1 MYGLCFEGQWRWTY
15 HLLLIIWLLLLAAT
29 PPKALGYF
37 LGDTK
42 AVLHG
47 CEDHWTLQD
56 RTSMPLLFQMTV
68 CVDIRVTVPGS
79 WVAFSYSSVHAP
91 RPELGLEGDDKAVYG
106 WLLRV
111 RHRFPVELSPTVWH
125 RVCLRR
131 DVPNNSFSLEVDGK
145 MVAARTVIAQ
155 AISPSGS
162 LWLGCRPR
170 DRPSGDSLGEVELY
184 MFRMWN
190 DLDHHGVCEDGT
202 VIGWSAQYWG
212 LTSPRARQRDPD
224 LLCAPATPG
233 PTSSPVIVVTH
244 VSNQTSQVTD
254 AYFWMSIRVK
264 VKEGDKNEQDV
275 QTLVSDAFGCSG
287 NSDTASDNRDFCLA
301 VEVNCV
307 AKSQI
312 STTTCDVLLQRS
324 VAVSA
329 CEVQREGVSALQTV
343 GDEQIEVKITREVER
358 VGRYHCEDAA
368 PSSGGFVR
376 CASTSSLEDICQ
388 ANKAST
394 VTCSLIEPDSN
405 PDLQPVSNSCS
416 RQFFATRINITSDA
430 VNVDRLKS
438 LLSRPRLTQSCGT
451 TLFSCMVILE
461 MSGPVDI
468 CSLNESLQELIDSN
482 ANITNV
488 RPLTRML
495 ICGPPDLSVDA
506 LLKSNLT
513 WVDSDLLNS
522 NVCQPDLLECEENE
536 VRAVLLNES
545 CPHTTRQTTTQPS
558 TLTKTSITA
567 TPVTTATEHTNT
579 EAGKT
584 NASRSTVQPNMTTP
598 LAEINST
605 QSSTWEPVFQ
615 TSSQNTSSSVN
626 STLQIT
632 TTALI
637 DSTLNTTT
645 LSPSHITVYNETTA
659 STLNETSTTTSNSTI
674 GTFTPS
680 PTLVNNVTTTTKNN
694 TTASNRLTKA
704 YNVTTA
710 HNNQNLHNG
719 TTTLSNTTVD
729 TFTASPNHTAD
740 YNVTTV
746 NIKQHKSTVTTST
759 TISTFTSSPN
769 YTITT
774 TTRNYTTASKHDTTE
789 LTTVDQT
796 NGTTSTSNAKM
807 ITSTTSPNHTV
818 VYSGTTASNSYTTD
832 YNNGSIT
839 TFSTFTPSPSYN
851 VTTSTKK
858 HTTDSNNYTT
868 VYNVTT
874 ASNNYTTQYNVS
886 TADRNPQKGTNTTSN
901 TTVYTAGYNVTTTT
915 SYVKQHNST
924 VTTTDA
930 TISTFTSS
938 PNYTTVNNVTTATK
952 NYTTTDNITTVDNN
966 GNQQNGTT
974 TTSNTTISTFTT
986 PNPTVVYN
994 VTTSANNTTVYSVT
1008 TPSNN
1013 YTTDYNAMTADNNN
1027 YTTTTSNA
1035 TISTY
1040 TSSPNY
1046 TMVNNVTTATKNYTT
1061 HFNNYTTQY
1070 NIRNMHNSTTTSNTT
1085 ISTFTTPNP
1094 TVVYNVTTSASNT
1107 TVFNAMTADN
1117 NNRTSTTSNA
1127 TKSTSTASP
1136 NYTMVNNVTT
1146 ATKNYTTHFNNYT
1159 TQYNRF
1165 IANIRNLQN
1174 GTTTTR
1180 STTVSTFTPSSNHTE
1195 VYNKTTNS
1203 IYVRQH
1209 NSTVTTADATIST
1222 STSSP
1227 NYTVVNNVTTAIK
1240 NHTTAF
1246 KNYTTVHNNGKQ
1258 QNTTNTT
1265 NTTIS
1270 TYTTSVYSATTAASN
1285 YTTQHNVTAS
1295 NSNTTEY
1302 NVTTA
1307 GNIRNL
1313 QNGTSTTSNT
1323 TFSTSNHTAEYNLTT
1338 TRRHVKQHNST
1349 VTTTSTTMSTFTTS
1363 LNYTMAS
1370 KITTATK
1377 NYTTALNNY
1386 TTDNNNGIITTSNTN
1401 TSTFTPSLS
1410 YTTVNNVTTV
1420 SHKYTTAENV
1430 TTKTL
1435 FQNKRTTYNVTT
1447 ATPHRNMT
1455 TSTAATSKNS
1465 TVDNMTAVVDNTTKS
1480 AVAPLNNQT
1489 ANHTTARMTYTT
1501 TTGKNYTS
1509 STTAANGSIHHNET
1523 VGTGLNLRTTASS
1536 LTTDLNLTT
1545 RRPVFS
1551 LTTMVAS
1558 TTHTGATSIT
1568 TAKTTESQEAR
1579 EEAVNEL
1586 LVQTQNV
1593 SQLNSSQVAQL
1604 TGQLEKLLDG
1614 PTVSQAVG
1622 QKAVNIIS
1630 NLMEGDAQALTASAN
1645 RLIRLVDDL
1654 GLKLVVTGDKEIVSS
1669 TSLVLAVKTVDG
1681 INFPTTSVDI
1691 LNTDNVQFS
1700 DTSRSPPLGSVYLP
1714 SSLTT
1719 GLRPEEQ
1726 QQASRVQFTYFTKS
1740 TLFQDATL
1748 DNQTSVSPILGSSV
1762 ANLSISNLSE
1772 NISFTIRMIN
1782 FPQDLSRDGLQD
1794 RQQVQILT
1802 FITYIGC
1809 GLSAVFLAVTLLTYL
1824 SFEKLLRDIP
1834 AKILVQLCI
1843 SLLLLNLLFL
1853 LDGWLAIYP
1862 ATGLCISTAFF
1873 LHYFL
1878 LTSFTWAGLEALHM
1892 YLSVIRVFTPYLSRY
1907 MLKFS
1912 LMGWGIPLIVVIV
1925 VISVDKDNYGLVT
1938 YGKYTDGS
1946 TDDFCWLRNNIAFYV
1961 AVVGYFVLIFAL
1973 CLLVFI
1979 MVMVQLA
1986 RIKRQNPQNQSP
1998 NRGVMTD
2005 MRSIAGLVILLGLT
2019 WGFALFAWGP
2029 LYLPF
2034 VYLFTIFNTLQGFLV
2049 FVFHCAVKEN
2059 VRRQWRTYLCCGR
2072 LRLAENSEWSRTAT
2086 QNTKNI
2092 PGATATASAPRLPS
2106 RSSSVISDGTNS
2118 NSSMYLDS
2126 GISDCTGSDVVL
2138 NEIHRQSMSPVLL
2151 RMQEHVHERDD
2162 DKTSIYYLSSLSFFE
2177 SESLIKPV
2185 REKKVPP
2192 VMITVDSSKCCVT
2205 FSGATP
2211 VQSQPVEVQE
2221 TYRTQTLHL
2230 KTKYKSLGLM
2240 DVSEVKGII
2249 QVIWHQLLI
2258 RCQITYSLKKQTP
2271 NQRNSRARAS
2281 PREAV
2286 KNFIAKIKLLYVFFN
2301 ERDSKTSG
2309 YSSQDATNNPSSS
2322 SEVGSLSLFVR
2333 EHNTRNQRVTFKSS
2347 ETHSVGDMVN
2357 GYVARE
2363 AETLAPSAGNKTNHS
2378 ELNRDFQR
2386 CLCYLL

>member
-1 MYGLCFEGQWRWTY
+1 
-15 HLLLIIWLLLLAAT
+15 
-29 PPKALGYF
+29 
-37 LGDTK
+37 
-42 AVLHG
+42 
-47 CEDHWTLQD
+47 
-56 RTSMPLLFQMTV
+56 
-68 CVDIRVTVPGS
+68 
-79 WVAFSYSSVHAP
+79 
-91 RPELGLEGDDKAVYG
+91 
-106 WLLRV
+106 
-111 RHRFPVELSPTVWH
+111 
-125 RVCLRR
+125 
-131 DVPNNSFSLEVDGK
+131 

-170 DRPSGDSLGEVELY
+170 DRPPGASLGEVELY

-224 LLCAPATPG
+224 LLC
-233 PTSSPVIVVTH
+233 
-244 VSNQTSQVTD
+244 D
-254 AYFWMSIRVK
+254 AYFWMSIHVE

-275 QTLVSDAFGCSG
+275 QNLVSDAFGCSG
-287 NSDTASDNRDFCLA
+287 NISDTASDKMDFCLA

-329 CEVQREGVSALQTV
+329 CEVQREGVSALQIV
-343 GDEQIEVKITREVER
+343 GGEQIEVNITREVER
-358 VGRYHCEDAA
+358 VGRYHCEDTA

-405 PDLQPVSNSCS
+405 PDPQPVSKSCS
-416 RQFFATRINITSDA
+416 RRGPHFCDCTAFCESQRHFFATRINITSDA
-430 VNVDRLKS
+430 VNVDLLKS
-438 LLSRPRLTQSCGT
+438 LLSQPRLAQSCGT

-461 MSGPVDI
+461 MSGSVDI

-482 ANITNV
+482 ADITND
-488 RPLTRML
+488 RPLTRMM
-495 ICGPPDLSVDA
+495 ICGPPDLSVDT

-513 WVDSDLLNS
+513 WVDSDLLTS
-522 NVCQPDLLECEENE
+522 DVCQPDLLECEENE
-536 VRAVLLNES
+536 VRAVLLDGS

-598 LAEINST
+598 LAEITST
-605 QSSTWEPVFQ
+605 QSSTREPVFQ
-615 TSSQNTSSSVN
+615 TSSQNTTSSSVN

-645 LSPSHITVYNETTA
+645 LSPNHTTVYNETTA
-659 STLNETSTTTSNSTI
+659 STLRPSPNETSTTTSNSTI

-694 TTASNRLTKA
+694 TTASNKLTKA

-710 HNNQNLHNG
+710 HNNWNLHNG
-719 TTTLSNTTVD
+719 TTTSSNTTVD

-740 YNVTTV
+740 YNVTTINV
-746 NIKQHKSTVTTST
+746 KQHNSTVTTNT

-789 LTTVDQT
+789 FNKTTVDQQ
-796 NGTTSTSNAKM
+796 NVTTSTSNATI

-818 VYSGTTASNSYTTD
+818 VYSGTTASNNYTTD

-839 TFSTFTPSPSYN
+839 TFSTFTPSPTYN
-851 VTTSTKK
+851 VTTATKK

-924 VTTTDA
+924 VTATNTTM
-930 TISTFTSS
+930 STFTS

-952 NYTTTDNITTVDNN
+952 NYTTVDNN

-994 VTTSANNTTVYSVT
+994 VTTSASNNTTEYNVT

-1013 YTTDYNAMTADNNN
+1013 YTTDYNVMTADNNN
-1027 YTTTTSNA
+1027 RTNTTSNA
-1035 TISTY
+1035 TISTS

-1046 TMVNNVTTATKNYTT
+1046 TMANNVTTATKNYTT

-1070 NIRNMHNSTTTSNTT
+1070 NGSTANIRNIHNGTTTSNTT

-1094 TVVYNVTTSASNT
+1094 TVVYNVTTSASNNT
-1107 TVFNAMTADN
+1107 TKYNVTTPSNNYTTDYNAMTADNNNHTNTTSNATISTSTSSPNYTMANNVTTTTKNYTTHFTNYTTQYNGSTANIRNIHNVYNVTTSASNNTTEYNVTTPSNNYTTDYNVMTADN

-1127 TKSTSTASP
+1127 TISTSTSSP
-1136 NYTMVNNVTT
+1136 NYTMANMVTT

-1159 TQYNRF
+1159 TQYN
-1165 IANIRNLQN
+1165 IRNLQN
-1174 GTTTTR
+1174 GTTTT
-1180 STTVSTFTPSSNHTE
+1180 SNTTVSTFKPSSNHTE
-1195 VYNKTTNS
+1195 VYNKTTTS
-1203 IYVRQH
+1203 ISVRQH
-1209 NSTVTTADATIST
+1209 NSTVTTTDATIST
-1222 STSSP
+1222 FTSSP

-1240 NHTTAF
+1240 NYTTAF
-1246 KNYTTVHNNGKQ
+1246 NNYTTVDNNGKE
-1258 QNTTNTT
+1258 QNTTNTS

-1270 TYTTSVYSATTAASN
+1270 TYTTSVYNATTAASN
-1285 YTTQHNVTAS
+1285 YTTQYNVTAS
-1295 NSNTTEY
+1295 SSNTTEY
-1302 NVTTA
+1302 NVTA
-1307 GNIRNL
+1307 ADNIRNL
-1313 QNGTSTTSNT
+1313 RNGTTTTSNT
-1323 TFSTSNHTAEYNLTT
+1323 TFSTFTPSSNHTADYNLTT
-1338 TRRHVKQHNST
+1338 TSSHVKQHNST
-1349 VTTTSTTMSTFTTS
+1349 VTTTSTTMSSFTTS
-1363 LNYTMAS
+1363 LNYTMAD

-1386 TTDNNNGIITTSNTN
+1386 TTVYNTTADNNNGTITRSNT
-1401 TSTFTPSLS
+1401 TISTFTPSPSLS

-1420 SHKYTTAENV
+1420 SYKYTTAENV
-1430 TTKTL
+1430 TTKTVS
-1435 FQNKRTTYNVTT
+1435 QNKRTTYNK
-1447 ATPHRNMT
+1447 HD
-1455 TSTAATSKNS
+1455 TSTAETLAATSKNS
-1465 TVDNMTAVVDNTTKS
+1465 TVNNMTAVVDNTTKS

-1489 ANHTTARMTYTT
+1489 ANHTTARVTYTT
-1501 TTGKNYTS
+1501 TTGKNDTS
-1509 STTAANGSIHHNET
+1509 STTAANGSIDHNET
-1523 VGTGLNLRTTASS
+1523 ILERT
-1536 LTTDLNLTT
+1536 
-1545 RRPVFS
+1545 
-1551 LTTMVAS
+1551 S
-1558 TTHTGATSIT
+1558 TT
-1568 TAKTTESQEAR
+1568 TAKTTQSQEAR
-1579 EEAVNEL
+1579 EEEANEL

-1630 NLMEGDAQALTASAN
+1630 NLMEGDALALAASAN
-1645 RLIRLVDDL
+1645 RLIRVVDDL

-1669 TSLVLAVKTVDG
+1669 SSLVLAVKTVDG

-1700 DTSRSPPLGSVYLP
+1700 DISRSPALGSVYLP

-1772 NISFTIRMIN
+1772 NISYTIRNIN

-1938 YGKYTDGS
+1938 YGKYTDGT

-2092 PGATATASAPRLPS
+2092 SGATATASAPRLPS
-2106 RSSSVISDGTNS
+2106 RTSSVISDGTNS
-2118 NSSMYLDS
+2118 NSSLYLDS

-2138 NEIHRQSMSPVLL
+2138 NEIHRQNMSP
-2151 RMQEHVHERDD
+2151 
-2162 DKTSIYYLSSLSFFE
+2162 
-2177 SESLIKPV
+2177 
-2185 REKKVPP
+2185 
-2192 VMITVDSSKCCVT
+2192 
-2205 FSGATP
+2205 
-2211 VQSQPVEVQE
+2211 
-2221 TYRTQTLHL
+2221 
-2230 KTKYKSLGLM
+2230 
-2240 DVSEVKGII
+2240 
-2249 QVIWHQLLI
+2249 
-2258 RCQITYSLKKQTP
+2258 
-2271 NQRNSRARAS
+2271 
-2281 PREAV
+2281 
-2286 KNFIAKIKLLYVFFN
+2286 
-2301 ERDSKTSG
+2301 
-2309 YSSQDATNNPSSS
+2309 
-2322 SEVGSLSLFVR
+2322 
-2333 EHNTRNQRVTFKSS
+2333 
-2347 ETHSVGDMVN
+2347 
-2357 GYVARE
+2357 
-2363 AETLAPSAGNKTNHS
+2363 
-2378 ELNRDFQR
+2378 
-2386 CLCYLL
+2386 